1 MPGENAMT
9 APQTYVI
16 PLDVTVIDENGAS
29 QVAPPAAA
37 PVQSGRPPTKRKRRV
52 QPKPQRVTHSMPAS
66 PRTTA
71 LKADGG
77 VRRFVQ
83 AQLINTAR
91 NVRALRPF
99 RDEEFGASIAT
110 PTQAHIDAANALIA
124 RLQGQIVMPSSDQNN
139 LGQLLAE
146 RQRGERQIKL
156 LEKIWAF
163 YFELFGQRQSR
174 FGELLLAN
182 DRIALDCYQDV
193 FLGLGKARSIPT
205 PAPFSYMETGFTP
218 ATFRRGIPLTRLG
231 RQRNAFPIVSL
242 PYHRLIN
249 PWTLGATL
257 HEVSHNL
264 QHDLKLWTAIPKA
277 IHQALLEGGFSP
289 TVANVW
295 MRWHKEIYADLSAAL
310 LGGPWIV
317 ASLIDVVA
325 RTPRQTTFFN
335 PAGVHPTSYLRV
347 LISVELLRR
356 MGFNREAE
364 SFRRLWTQMYPD
376 ASPIP
381 AEILRTADKAM
392 GTVVDVIA
400 YRPYPQLG
408 SKSLSAVFS
417 FRPDY
422 ALMVQEAA
430 HRLAHGNDP
439 GVLPERFL
447 VGAARVA
454 LDRQLAPPQVV
465 ARHFYRALIRR

>member
-1 MPGENAMT
+1 MIVPFSRETDDAGRKTMT
-9 APQTYVI
+9 APQPYVI
-16 PLDVTVIDENGAS
+16 PLDVTAIDE
-29 QVAPPAAA
+29 PPAQSAIVQRPA
-37 PVQSGRPPTKRKRRV
+37 PKSDSAVG
-52 QPKPQRVTHSMPAS
+52 H
-66 PRTTA
+66 
-71 LKADGG
+71 
-77 VRRFVQ
+77 FVQ
-83 AQLINTAR
+83 AQIINTAR

-99 RDEEFGASIAT
+99 RDEEFGSGIAA

-124 RLQGQIVMPSSDQNN
+124 RLQRQIAMPSSRSD
-139 LGQLLAE
+139 LGKLLAE
-146 RQRGERQIKL
+146 REGAERQIKL

-182 DRIALDCYQDV
+182 DRIALDCYQDIY
-193 FLGLGKARSIPT
+193 LGLGKSRSIPT

-264 QHDLKLWTAIPKA
+264 QHDLKLWMAIPKA
-277 IHQALLEGGFSP
+277 IHKALTDSGFSP
-289 TVANVW
+289 AVANVW
-295 MRWHKEIYADLSAAL
+295 TRWHKEIYADVSAAL

-325 RTPRQTTFFN
+325 RTPRKATFFN
-335 PAGVHPTSYLRV
+335 PNGVHPTSYLRV

-356 MGFNREAE
+356 MGFTRDAE
-364 SFRRLWTQMYPD
+364 RFRRLWLRMYAD
-376 ASPIP
+376 ASSIP
-381 AEILRTADKAM
+381 AEILSTADKAM
-392 GTVVDVIA
+392 ATVVDVIA
-400 YRPYPQLG
+400 YRAYPQLG
-408 SKSLSAVFS
+408 DKSLSGVFS
-417 FRPDY
+417 FKPDY

-430 HRLAHGNDP
+430 QRLAHGNDP

-454 LDRQLAPPQVV
+454 LDRRLAPPQVV

>member
-1 MPGENAMT
+1 MT
-9 APQTYVI
+9 AMNPYIV
-16 PLDVTVIDENGAS
+16 PLDVTVIDDNPQMPDAAS
-29 QVAPPAAA
+29 QPITTDQRRRDEIAAKRARVGTRRRPSKLPPRARATGHAANMT
-37 PVQSGRPPTKRKRRV
+37 PLFV
-52 QPKPQRVTHSMPAS
+52 
-66 PRTTA
+66 RTQ
-71 LKADGG
+71 
-77 VRRFVQ
+77 V
-83 AQLINTAR
+83 INTAR
-91 NVRALRPF
+91 NIRALRPF
-99 RDEEFGASIAT
+99 REDEFGPGIAA
-110 PTQAHIDAANALIA
+110 PTLAHVEAANTLLT
-124 RLQGQIVMPSSDQNN
+124 RLQGQIKVPTAGDDGAN
-139 LGQLLAE
+139 LGQLLEE
-146 RQRGERQIKL
+146 RQAGERQIKL

-182 DRIALDCYQDV
+182 DRIALDCYQDIY
-193 FLGLGKARSIPT
+193 LGLGKARSIPT

-257 HEVSHNL
+257 HEVAHNL
-264 QHDLKLWTAIPKA
+264 QHDLQLWTAVPKA
-277 IHQALLEGGFSP
+277 ILKTLSGAGFP
-289 TVANVW
+289 NTVVQVW
-295 MRWHKEIYADLSAAL
+295 ARWHKETFADVCATL

-335 PAGVHPTSYLRV
+335 PDGVHPTSYLRV
-347 LISVELLRR
+347 LINVELLRR
-356 MGFNREAE
+356 MGFTAQADA
-364 SFRRLWTQMYPD
+364 FRALWTRMYPD
-376 ASPIP
+376 ASAIP
-381 AEILRTADKAM
+381 ADMLRAAPKAIE
-392 GTVVDVIA
+392 TVIDVIA
-400 YRPYPQLG
+400 YQRFPQLG
-408 SKSLSAVFS
+408 AKSLAEVFS

-422 ALMVQEAA
+422 TLMVQEAA
-430 HRLAHGNDP
+430 QRLARGNDP

-454 LDRQLAPPQVV
+454 LDQQLASPQVV